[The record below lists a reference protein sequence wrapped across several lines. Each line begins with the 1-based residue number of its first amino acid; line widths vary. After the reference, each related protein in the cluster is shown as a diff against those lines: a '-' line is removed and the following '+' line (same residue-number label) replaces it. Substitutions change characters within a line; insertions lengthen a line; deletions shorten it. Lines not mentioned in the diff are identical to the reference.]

1 MYVVAITRWASSP
14 EEEARA
20 LAPVLGVAPYD
31 LKLRL
36 GGPLPVVVTREAD
49 AARARELLQLMRTRG
64 HGAIGCDLAYVPSSE
79 QMPAPRSYRLE
90 DEAFVGLDP
99 AWGERAVRYA
109 DLLGLV
115 HASAATLEESTAV
128 TQSKKFSLG
137 RAVLTGGLVMRKKTT
152 SERRDSSEQRE
163 QVLYLIRQDGRD
175 PMILREQRLRHQGL
189 GARAKPT
196 SPENFATLITLLR
209 ERAPGALFDDRLFTR
224 PRRATTTSVSGTAAD
239 RLAASSNASDND
251 LAAHLIVV
259 AHRQRQL

>member
-1 MYVVAITRWASSP
+1 MYVVAVTRWASTL

-36 GGPLPVVVTREAD
+36 GGPLPVVVAREAD
-49 AARARELLQLMRTRG
+49 SARARELLQLLRTRG
-64 HGAIGCDLAYVPSSE
+64 HGAIACDLAFVPSSQ

-99 AWGERAVRYA
+99 AWGERSVRYA

-115 HASAATLEESTAV
+115 HASAATLVESTTV
-128 TQSKKFSLG
+128 TKDKKFSLG
-137 RAVLTGGLVMRKKTT
+137 RAVLTGGLVMRKKTAT
-152 SERRDSSEQRE
+152 EKRDSSEQRE

-189 GARAKPT
+189 GARVKPT
-196 SPENFATLITLLR
+196 SLENFATLVALLR
-209 ERAPGALFDDRLFTR
+209 ERATGALYDDRLFTR
-224 PRRATTTSVSGTAAD
+224 PRRASTTSLSGTSTD

-259 AHRQRQL
+259 AHRQGQQ